1 MYKNLY
7 INGCSF
13 TKGHLLDEDKTWPYL
28 LGKKLN
34 LPLNNKAANSN
45 SMQTISDRTIMD
57 LSNFL
62 SPEIVHNKDTLVV
75 IGLTWPGRQSVWFEN
90 TIINL
95 TVNSLNVK
103 QRKEK
108 DFKNY
113 ALHRLGSNMS
123 YSINNK
129 ISDIESN
136 KSLLSENHEQPK
148 DKYFNTIKK
157 YYSYLAEWVKNDDNW
172 HRNQIIKYCLN
183 IINLQNYF
191 NENNIDYL
199 LVRFQPIH
207 DTFNT
212 DQYPDLK
219 PLMDK
224 IDRSKMVAFRDEV
237 DDPDKINNRKL
248 VMEKSHPNVY
258 SCKIIA
264 EDLET
269 KIKEMYYE

>member
-103 QRKEK
+103 QRKEE
-108 DFKNY
+108 DFKSY
-113 ALHRLGSNMS
+113 AMHRLGLNMS

-129 ISDIESN
+129 ISDFESI

-172 HRNQIIKYCLN
+172 YRNQIIKYCLN
-183 IINLQNYF
+183 IINLENYF
-191 NENNIDYL
+191 NQNNIDYL

-237 DDPDKINNRKL
+237 GDPDKINNINL
-248 VMEKSHPNVY
+248 VMDRSHPNVY

>member
-34 LPLNNKAANSN
+34 LSLNNKAANSN

-62 SPEIVHNKDTLVV
+62 SPEIVHNKDTLAV

-95 TVNSLNVK
+95 TINSVGV
-103 QRKEK
+103 QERTAE
-108 DFKNY
+108 DFRRY
-113 ALHRLGSNMS
+113 VMHRLGDSMS

-129 ISDIESN
+129 ISDTESI
-136 KSLLSENHEQPK
+136 KSLLTDDHEQANE
-148 DKYFNTIKK
+148 KYFNTIKK
-157 YYSYLAEWVKNDDNW
+157 YYSYLKEWVKNDDNW
-172 HRNQIIKYCLN
+172 LRNQIIKYYLN
-183 IINLQNYF
+183 IINLQSYF

-199 LVRFQPIH
+199 FVRFQPIH

-212 DQYPDLK
+212 DKYPDLK
-219 PLMDK
+219 PLIDK
-224 IDRSKMVAFRDEV
+224 IDRSKIAAFRDEKS
-237 DDPDKINNRKL
+237 DPDRISNRNL
-248 VMEKSHPNVY
+248 VMDKSHPDAN